1 MIKLDQ
7 LDPDWELATKHGQAS
22 MIGYPESSSEDNIS
36 ATLCPCCLQIIEKT
50 PIPICVN
57 SKELELL
64 GFGFPLF
71 YSFLKN
77 CMILLIILI
86 CSYNAISL
94 KKAIEGNY
102 GFCHP
107 SPHAVASTANTARLL
122 AGSGS

>member
-7 LDPDWELATKHGQAS
+7 LDPDWDLATKHGKAS
-22 MIGYPESSSEDNIS
+22 MIGGYPAQTSEDGGS
-36 ATLCPCCLQIIEKT
+36 PTLCPCCLQLVEKT
-50 PIPICVN
+50 SIPISVN
-57 SKELELL
+57 SKELEFL

-94 KKAIEGNY
+94 KKAVDANY
-102 GFCHP
+102 SFCHP
-107 SPHAVASTANTARLL
+107 TAKKTVSSNATRLL
-122 AGSGS
+122 AS